1 MLNVMESCRTSKEIL
16 KEWVESNMS
25 PHTDWTGTRIETKH
39 KCESLEEF
47 VNNLYEYL
55 EDNHYRL

>member
-1 MLNVMESCRTSKEIL
+1 MESIRTSKEIL

-25 PHTDWTGTRIETKH
+25 THTDWTGTRVETIY

-47 VNNLYEYL
+47 IDKLYEYL
-55 EDNHYRL
+55 SDNHYRV